1 MYWELISKRMYRPAI
16 FVGFMMAC
24 TAALLDPL
32 SRAYVAYQTLT
43 RSGVVFVNA
52 VLLSTVTLYGA
63 YAVGE
68 CPAEAPCCV
77 WDT

>member
-1 MYWELISKRMYRPAI
+1 MYPELFRKRIYRPAI
-16 FVGFMMAC
+16 FVGVSMAC
-24 TAALLDPL
+24 IAALLDPL

-52 VLLSTVTLYGA
+52 VLLSSVTLYGA

-68 CPAEAPCCV
+68 
-77 WDT
+77 